1 MTRVSE
7 GSGSTK
13 RWGLPRLRVRPLR
26 RRIGGAIGGEKD
38 KADTRDQ
45 GLRAAA
51 AAAAAATTGANGG
64 RVGVVDVDVDVAV
77 DDKDGAF
84 RERGAGKRGSVP
96 SGMGFEMSVWRS
108 FGSFR
113 RHFGETFRSSREKPE
128 APRDAWRYMGTLV
141 RSQQGVLIAS
151 LVTLVLAAGCEVA
164 VPHYSSRA
172 LNAAAFAKDRV
183 EFSRS
188 LQGMIAYSLLASVFT
203 GLRGACFWLAGT
215 HVVAKVR
222 FDLLSSL
229 LRQDISFHDANE
241 TGALTSR
248 LASDTAK
255 ISNVVSFHVNI
266 LCRQVIQAL
275 GGLGYLYIL
284 ERQLAAVALVG
295 LVFVGAIT
303 TAYGRFSR
311 RISAKVQTALSEA
324 GSVAEQCLSLVRVV
338 RAHANEE
345 HERRRYGRKIG
356 DSVEL
361 QETQGIAY
369 GVARVV
375 IGWSQAILLGAVLLL
390 GARRVFDGTMT
401 GQQLTTFVFYTQFVT
416 SASFDVGDQWAKIQ
430 EALGAGQ
437 KVFELLDREPEIIGR
452 GDQHAPPATEPLID
466 PSGHAP
472 PPSHDA
478 TAVSDTDTNG
488 DVNAGLDPRH
498 VQSSM
503 IPSEHG
509 DFGGHGQDRHRERG
523 TVDFESVSF
532 GYPTRSGV
540 LVLDGLD
547 LTVRPGEKIAVVGSS
562 GGGKSTI
569 LRLLCRFYDPDGG
582 RILLRGRDLSTYN
595 AADISKLV
603 SWVTQEPQLFP
614 VSVRENIAYGLAEG
628 SYDVSDV
635 HEAAKAANIHNFVCG
650 LPEGYDTLVGE
661 GGASLSGG
669 QKQRVAIARALIR
682 DPEVL
687 LLDEPTSALD
697 AESERLVQDALDTAG
712 IGRTVILIA
721 HRLSTIQRADRIIVM
736 QDGRVVESGKH
747 PELLSLGGVYA
758 GLYKQGEQAKA
769 LH

>member
-1 MTRVSE
+1 MTRTNEST
-7 GSGSTK
+7 GSST
-13 RWGLPRLRVRPLR
+13 RWGLPRLRDRHFR
-26 RRIGGAIGGEKD
+26 RRIRRAIGGVTDKD
-38 KADTRDQ
+38 GQDIDK

-51 AAAAAATTGANGG
+51 AATAGASGTGVA
-64 RVGVVDVDVDVAV
+64 VVDVGVDGNG
-77 DDKDGAF
+77 GAF
-84 RERGAGKRGSVP
+84 QEGRGGQGGIGQKST
-96 SGMGFEMSVWRS
+96 MGFEMSIWRS

-113 RHFGETFRSSREKPE
+113 KHFGETFRSSREKPE

-141 RSQQGVLIAS
+141 RSQRGVLIAS
-151 LVTLVLAAGCEVA
+151 LATLVLAAACEVA

-229 LRQDISFHDANE
+229 LKQDISFHDANE

-284 ERQLAAVALVG
+284 EQQLAAVALVG
-295 LVFVGAIT
+295 LVLVGAIT

-311 RISAKVQTALSEA
+311 RISAKVQTALAEA
-324 GSVAEQCLSLVRVV
+324 GSVAEQSLSLVRVV

-437 KVFELLDREPEIIGR
+437 KVFELLDRQPNMTGR
-452 GDQHAPPATEPLID
+452 DDQHAQSATGSSID
-466 PSGHAP
+466 PLDHAP
-472 PPSHDA
+472 PPTHEA
-478 TAVSDTDTNG
+478 AAAVAVSGMATNG
-488 DVNAGLDPRH
+488 DGNAGLSSGHMQP
-498 VQSSM
+498 SSM
-503 IPSEHG
+503 PSSHG
-509 DFGGHGQDRHRERG
+509 HGHGQGGERHRERG

-540 LVLDGLD
+540 LVLDGLN
-547 LTVRPGEKIAVVGSS
+547 LKVRPGEKIAVVGSS

-582 RILLRGRDLSTYN
+582 RILLGGRDLSTYN
-595 AADISKLV
+595 PVDISNVV

-614 VSVRENIAYGLAEG
+614 ISVRDNIAYGLVDG
-628 SYDVSDV
+628 SYDVNDV

-721 HRLSTIQRADRIIVM
+721 HRLSTIQRADRIVVM

-758 GLYKQGEQAKA
+758 GLYKQGEQATT